1 VQASGTGAPGRE
13 RLIVNGMTDS
23 EANRF
28 SARARRY
35 ARVGTDVGGV
45 AARIAGARLF
55 GLGLDRGRNAAQ
67 LAAALGGLKGPIMK
81 VAQLLSTIPDALPPE
96 YAAELSKLQSEA
108 PPMGWAFVKR
118 RMSAELGADWQA
130 KFASFEH
137 APAAAASLGQVHKAQ
152 AHDGTALA
160 CKLQYPDMQ
169 SAVEADLKQLAI
181 LFALHRRMEP
191 AIDTTEIN
199 QEIGAR
205 LREELD
211 YRREAKHVALYR
223 AMLDGTSL
231 VRVPRVWPEL
241 STARL
246 LTLDWLEGGKLLTFR
261 DAPLEDRN
269 RLAQAL
275 FTAWWF
281 PFSRFGV
288 IHGDPHLGNYSVFE
302 RDGTPAGINLL
313 DYGCIRIF
321 PPRFVGGVVDL
332 YNGLRAGDDALIVH
346 AYESWGFRDLS
357 RELIDILNIWARF
370 IYGPLLD
377 DRVRTIADGVKPSEY
392 GRREAFR
399 VQQALKAKGPVKV
412 PREFVFMDRAAIG
425 LGGVFLHLKAELNFY
440 RLFNEAIE
448 NFSLDQV
455 AARQAAALRGAGLDP
470 LPDQHA
476 G

>member
-1 VQASGTGAPGRE
+1 
-13 RLIVNGMTDS
+13 MTDS

-28 SARARRY
+28 TARARRY

-55 GLGLDRGRNAAQ
+55 GVGLDRAKNAAQ

-81 VAQLLSTIPDALPPE
+81 VAQLLSTIPDALPQE
-96 YAAELSKLQSEA
+96 YVAELAKLQSEA

-118 RMSAELGADWQA
+118 RMTAELGADWQT
-130 KFASFEH
+130 KFAEFEH
-137 APAAAASLGQVHKAQ
+137 KPAAAASLGQVHKAR
-152 AHDGTALA
+152 AHDGTLLA

-169 SAVEADLKQLAI
+169 SAVEADLKQLNL

-191 AIDTTEIN
+191 AIDTSEIN
-199 QEIGAR
+199 KEIGER
-205 LREELD
+205 IREELD
-211 YRREAKHVALYR
+211 YVREAKHVGLYR
-223 AMLDGTSL
+223 EVLSDTDL
-231 VRVPRVWPEL
+231 IRVPRVWPGL
-241 STARL
+241 SSTRL
-246 LTLDWLEGGKLLTFR
+246 LTLDWLDGKKLLTYK
-261 DAPLEDRN
+261 DAPLEYRN
-269 RLAQAL
+269 RIAQAM

-302 RDGTPAGINLL
+302 EGGAPGGINLL

-321 PPRFVGGVVDL
+321 PSRFVGGVVDL
-332 YNGLRAGDDALIVH
+332 YQGLRDGDDARVVH
-346 AYESWGFRDLS
+346 AYESWGFRNLS

-377 DRVRTIADGVKPSEY
+377 DRVRSIADGVKPGEY

-399 VQQALKAKGPVKV
+399 VHQALKEKGPVTV

-425 LGGVFLHLKAELNFY
+425 LGGVFLHLHAELNFY

-448 NFSLDQV
+448 NFSVDQV
-455 AARQAAALRGAGLDP
+455 ASRQAAALEKVGLFSI
-470 LPDQHA
+470 L
-476 G
+476 